1 LGLYVVENSYIDK
14 LFTTMNIDGDY
25 ETGNDDI
32 VQQMNNQYSVHNVEK
47 NLEMEM
53 KREEDTITGT

>member
-1 LGLYVVENSYIDK
+1 
-14 LFTTMNIDGDY
+14 MNIDGDY

-32 VQQMNNQYSVHNVEK
+32 VQQMNNQYSVHNAEK

-53 KREEDTITGT
+53 KRKEDTITST

>member
-1 LGLYVVENSYIDK
+1 
-14 LFTTMNIDGDY
+14 MNIDGDY

-32 VQQMNNQYSVHNVEK
+32 VQQMNNQYSVDNDEK
-47 NLEMEM
+47 KLEVEM